1 MVSRKKVVDDPE
13 NPEWTA
19 ADFARAKNP
28 EEVLPPDV
36 LSAFGRKRGPQRAP
50 KKIPVSIRLS
60 PEVVGFF
67 RRKGRGWQSEI
78 DTTLKKIVLR
88 SSRRAPKGSGQVGK
102 RKATTPKRAMG
113 R

>member
-19 ADFARAKNP
+19 ADFARAKKP
-28 EEVLPPDV
+28 EEVLSPDV
-36 LSAFGRKRGPQRAP
+36 LSVFGRKRGPQRAP
-50 KKIPVSIRLS
+50 KKVPVSIRLS

-67 RRKGRGWQSEI
+67 RKKGRGWQSEI

-88 SSRRAPKGSGQVGK
+88 SYKRIHKGPVQAGK
-102 RKATTPKRAMG
+102 RKATTPKRAAG

>member
-28 EEVLPPDV
+28 EEVLLPDV
-36 LSAFGRKRGPQRAP
+36 LSVFGRKRGPQRAP
-50 KKIPVSIRLS
+50 KKVPVSIRLS

-67 RRKGRGWQSEI
+67 KRKGRGWQSEI
-78 DTTLKKIVLR
+78 DTTLKKIILR
-88 SSRRAPKGSGQVGK
+88 SSQRTPKGIVQTRK
-102 RKATTPKRAMG
+102 RKTSTLKRATG
-113 R
+113 H

>member
-1 MVSRKKVVDDPE
+1 MVSRKKIVDDPE

-28 EEVLPPDV
+28 EEVLSPDA
-36 LSAFGRKRGPQRAP
+36 LSVFGRKRGPQRAP
-50 KKIPVSIRLS
+50 KKVPVSIRLS

-67 RRKGRGWQSEI
+67 KRKGRGWQSEI

-88 SSRRAPKGSGQVGK
+88 SDKGAHKGSLQAGK
-102 RKATTPKRAMG
+102 RKAATSKRAVG